1 MTQRPLIELAQQGDA
16 AAIAALLND
25 ALQDRGITASSNLQ
39 TDCLQVM
46 LVAEEV
52 PDQADTS
59 SLIQSLIADWGL
71 DLIATAKLY
80 GRKTGDEFP
89 AWSQDL
95 ELHTPANPAPGPAPS
110 SGATPFSQRRSAFMQ
125 SLRTFKFSTVVP
137 YKDVLSP
144 RLYRNRSVRLLL
156 FFGLFPLL
164 AEVLIERADLEQTA
178 WILGIYYASIWAVF
192 LYTLIKPRQFSGTE
206 TLKCILFTAFIGV
219 PLLLFFQRFP
229 PFNALYAAIKMG
241 LVFKLI
247 GFVLGVGILEEI
259 CKALPVYFF
268 LLRPGKLSDPL
279 TAAFYGAMSG
289 LGFAIAEGA
298 AYSLGYAF
306 GLVRGDLGF
315 GSYVL
320 VSTIRFITVPLF
332 HAILAGIVGY
342 FIGLAAINPARQ
354 GAIICIG
361 IAIAAVLHGLYNTF
375 SGGLLGILIIAV
387 SIVLFVSYLQRSHQ
401 MIAEVQQAEAQAAT
415 SLAPP
420 AESP

>member
-1 MTQRPLIELAQQGDA
+1 M
-16 AAIAALLND
+16 
-25 ALQDRGITASSNLQ
+25 
-39 TDCLQVM
+39 
-46 LVAEEV
+46 
-52 PDQADTS
+52 
-59 SLIQSLIADWGL
+59 
-71 DLIATAKLY
+71 
-80 GRKTGDEFP
+80 
-89 AWSQDL
+89 
-95 ELHTPANPAPGPAPS
+95 
-110 SGATPFSQRRSAFMQ
+110 
-125 SLRTFKFSTVVP
+125 
-137 YKDVLSP
+137 
-144 RLYRNRSVRLLL
+144 RLLL
-156 FFGLFPLL
+156 FFSLFPLL
-164 AEVLIERADLEQTA
+164 AEVLIKQADLEQTA

-192 LYTLIKPRQFSGTE
+192 LYTLIKPRQFSGTD

-259 CKALPVYFF
+259 CKALPVYLF

-289 LGFAIAEGA
+289 LGFAIAEGS

-306 GLVRGDLGF
+306 GLIRGDLGF

-354 GAIICIG
+354 GAILCIG
-361 IAIAAVLHGLYNTF
+361 LAIAAVLHGLYNTF

-401 MIAEVQQAEAQAAT
+401 MIAEMQQAQATTPSPPLPEA
-415 SLAPP
+415 P
-420 AESP
+420 